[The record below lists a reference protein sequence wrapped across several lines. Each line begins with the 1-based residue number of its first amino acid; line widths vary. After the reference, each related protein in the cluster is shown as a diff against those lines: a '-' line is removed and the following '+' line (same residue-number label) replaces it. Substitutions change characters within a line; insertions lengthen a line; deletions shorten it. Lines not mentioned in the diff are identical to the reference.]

1 MASAAPQPATLLA
14 TGFVCD
20 QPAEGTHFPS
30 AGGNSAEI
38 WVQAVYWRCLVVFFA
53 SARIANPDQ
62 RLVLFTNARP
72 PVVDGHDLTQV
83 LARYGVELRL
93 VPLSVR
99 LKRELTPS
107 WGNVLY
113 FFDVMSALEGEPDD
127 TRIALMDSDVVVT
140 GAVQGLFD
148 LLDGAD
154 YALYPQDSDADE
166 NINGL
171 SRRQMGA
178 IAGALGGGSDPGPI
192 AHYGGELFLTSMG
205 RWRRDEAVF
214 RALLDNAIAEIG
226 PGAAV
231 RTEEHVFSIAS
242 QLTAAPVADA
252 GGKIKRI
259 WTSWDYNNAAPGD
272 EALPLWHMPAE
283 KRYGLRDMFGWLAAN
298 DFPHHMAPEAFRK
311 LAMARCG
318 VPRKTW
324 AKQLRD
330 GVRRVAGK
338 LGMRR

>member
-1 MASAAPQPATLLA
+1 MADRPASLLA

-20 QPAEGTHFPS
+20 RPEEGTHFPS
-30 AGGNSAEI
+30 AGGNSAEG

-53 SARIANPDQ
+53 SARITNPDQ
-62 RLVLFTNARP
+62 RLVLFTNVTP
-72 PVVDGHDLTQV
+72 PVVDGHDLAAV
-83 LARYGVELRL
+83 LDRYGVELRL

-99 LKRELTPS
+99 LAHELTPS

-113 FFDVMSALEGEPDD
+113 FFDVMSSLAEEPDD
-127 TRIALMDSDVVVT
+127 TRIALLDSDVVVT
-140 GAVQGLFD
+140 GAVEPLFD

-154 YALYPQDSDADE
+154 YALYSLDSEADE

-178 IAGALGGGSDPGPI
+178 IAGALGGGGDPGVI
-192 AHYGGELFLTSMG
+192 NHYGGELFLTSMG

-214 RALLDNAIAEIG
+214 RGLLNNAVAGTG

-231 RTEEHVFSIAS
+231 RTEEHVYSIAS
-242 QLTAAPVADA
+242 QLTGAPVADA
-252 GGKIKRI
+252 GGQIKRI
-259 WTSWDYNNAAPGD
+259 WTSWDFNNAAPGD

-283 KRYGLRDMFGWLAAN
+283 KRYGLRDMFDGLAARGFSRN
-298 DFPHHMAPEAFRK
+298 LAPDVFRK
-311 LAMARCG
+311 MAMARCG
-318 VPRKTW
+318 VPRKSW

-338 LGMRR
+338 LGWRR